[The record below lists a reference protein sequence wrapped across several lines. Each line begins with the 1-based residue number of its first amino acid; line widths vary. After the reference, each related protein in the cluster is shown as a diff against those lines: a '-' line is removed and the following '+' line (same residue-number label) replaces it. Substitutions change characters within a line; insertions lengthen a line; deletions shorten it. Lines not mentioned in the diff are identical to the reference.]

1 MERYPLFIYIVKMSI
16 YRFNKLQELV
26 MDREA
31 WRAAVHGVANSCTHL
46 RNCTDRFNGISI
58 NISIEFSTEIEKTLL
73 EFIWDHKRT
82 IMLKVTK
89 EKQ

>member
-1 MERYPLFIYIVKMSI
+1 MERYPFFIYIVKMSI
-16 YRFNKLQELV
+16 YRFNKLREVV

-31 WRAAVHGVANSCTHL
+31 WSAAVHGVAKSWTQL
-46 RNCTDRFNGISI
+46 RNWTDRFNGISI
-58 NISIEFSTEIEKTLL
+58 NISMEFSTEIEETML

-89 EKQ
+89 